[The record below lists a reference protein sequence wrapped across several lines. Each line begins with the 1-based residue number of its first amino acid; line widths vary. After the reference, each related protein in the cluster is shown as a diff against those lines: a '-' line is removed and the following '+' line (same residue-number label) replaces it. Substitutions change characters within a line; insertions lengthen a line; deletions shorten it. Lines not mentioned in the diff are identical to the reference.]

1 MAVPRADVPGAG
13 VEAELLRGAR
23 GPYRVADYMEL
34 PEDGPRFQLM
44 RGWLVREPSPTE
56 RHQRAI
62 GNLHV
67 FLRRWVSAG
76 RSGVVYLAPFDVV
89 LSDEDVVQPD
99 ILFVSA
105 ERRSVVTPKNVQ
117 GAPDLVV
124 EVLSPGTDRRDRVV
138 KLRIYAEAGV
148 REAWV
153 VDPWAETLEVV
164 ALQEEGRP
172 ATSYRGSERPRS
184 AVLGDLD
191 FSVAEIFAE

>member
-1 MAVPRADVPGAG
+1 MTETRADIPGAG

-62 GNLHV
+62 GNLYV
-67 FLRRWVSAG
+67 LLRRWVGARRLG
-76 RSGVVYLAPFDVV
+76 TVYLAPFDVV
-89 LSDEDVVQPD
+89 LSDQDVVQPD

-105 ERRSVVTPKNVQ
+105 DRRSVVTPKNVQ

-138 KLRIYAEAGV
+138 KLRIYAEARV

-164 ALQEEGRP
+164 ALQEEGSG
-172 ATSYRGSERPRS
+172 TTYRGDERPRS
-184 AVLGDLD
+184 AVLGEPD